1 MSRKWSERFLSATAA
16 TLVAAG
22 NPDVVGIVSTQA
34 SILVPLKGALK
45 AMLIAKHKFAAA
57 VTLTAG
63 LMLGATGLG
72 FAQAPADKPAAKA
85 VDPLSDEQF
94 AKTLALIKPQ
104 PGESKWS
111 EIPWLLSVH
120 DARVKAAAE
129 GKPIFIW
136 SAGGA
141 LPIGTC

>member
-1 MSRKWSERFLSATAA
+1 MGRSSTVTAA
-16 TLVAAG
+16 TLIAAG

-34 SILVPLKGALK
+34 SLLLKGALK
-45 AMLIAKHKFAAA
+45 AMLIANKHKFAVA

-63 LMLGATGLG
+63 LMVGVTGLG
-72 FAQAPADKPAAKA
+72 FHQAPADKPGAKA
-85 VDPLSDEQF
+85 VDPLSAEQF

-104 PGESKWS
+104 PGESKWT

-129 GKPIFIW
+129 GKPILLW

-141 LPIGTC
+141 LPLGTC

>member
-1 MSRKWSERFLSATAA
+1 ML
-16 TLVAAG
+16 
-22 NPDVVGIVSTQA
+22 
-34 SILVPLKGALK
+34 LKGALK
-45 AMLIAKHKFAAA
+45 AMLIAIHKFVAT

-63 LMLGATGLG
+63 LVLGVTGLG
-72 FAQAPADKPAAKA
+72 FHQALADKPGAKA
-85 VDPLSDEQF
+85 VDPLSAEQF

-104 PGESKWS
+104 PGESKWT

-136 SAGGA
+136 SSGGA
-141 LPIGTC
+141 LPLGTC

>member
-1 MSRKWSERFLSATAA
+1 MGRSSTVTGA
-16 TLVAAG
+16 TLIAAG

-34 SILVPLKGALK
+34 SMLLKGALK
-45 AMLIAKHKFAAA
+45 AMLIAKRKFAAA

-63 LMLGATGLG
+63 LVLGVTGLG
-72 FAQAPADKPAAKA
+72 FAQALADKPEAKA
-85 VDPLSDEQF
+85 VDPLSAEQF

-104 PGESKWS
+104 PGESKWT

-129 GKPIFIW
+129 GKPILLW

-141 LPIGTC
+141 LPLGTC